1 MNLYVYIMITLIS
14 FAIAVTLWKRKKKKE
29 ETDMPV
35 GIEVYNQEGK
45 TIFSTDMMFCRI
57 LGTFE
62 VDGTNSSITD
72 ANIANRNIFV
82 VIAEC
87 EKPENECSSLPV
99 FTFTENTISW
109 VYTSTDYNVANIAFK
124 GKYYYG
130 VMGAKL

>member
-1 MNLYVYIMITLIS
+1 
-14 FAIAVTLWKRKKKKE
+14 
-29 ETDMPV
+29 MPV

-72 ANIANRNIFV
+72 ANIANRDIFV

-99 FTFTENTISW
+99 FTYTGNTISW
-109 VYTSTDYNVANIAFK
+109 AYTAPSNLVSPVLFK

-130 VMGAKL
+130 VIGGTL